1 MESFYVQD
9 FLVAA
14 VLKNKN
20 QSKLPETKQY
30 LLIFFHF
37 NITYLQDLLLSSRF
51 GKLGSLVAFFCR
63 GLERV

>member
-1 MESFYVQD
+1 MESLFVQD

-30 LLIFFHF
+30 LLIFFDF
-37 NITYLQDLLLSSRF
+37 NIISKNLNYVWLTKRN
-51 GKLGSLVAFFCR
+51 
-63 GLERV
+63 